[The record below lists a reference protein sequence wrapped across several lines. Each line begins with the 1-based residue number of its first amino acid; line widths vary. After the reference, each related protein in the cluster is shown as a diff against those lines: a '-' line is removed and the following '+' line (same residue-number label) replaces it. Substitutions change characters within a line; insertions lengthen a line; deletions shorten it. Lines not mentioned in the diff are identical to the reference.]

1 MTAFDTRA
9 GGSTM
14 TVPQP
19 SADVRR
25 RRAVAGAFVGTAIEW
40 YDFFIFGTA
49 AALVFGR
56 VFFPEASPATGV
68 LASFATFWIGFLA
81 RPIGGVLFGH
91 LGDRFGRKNV
101 LVTTLLLMGTAT
113 TLIGLLPTHAQ
124 VGALA
129 PALLVLLRA
138 AQGLAVGG
146 EWAGATLMATENADR
161 GRRTMAGTW
170 VQQGSPA
177 GSILATLMF
186 LLVGRLPDEQFLT
199 WGWRVPFLFSAVLVV
214 VGLVIRAKVEE
225 SADFL
230 ATKAQHDVVRVPV
243 ATVFRTAPLIVLF
256 GVAASSLGIAAAF
269 FQNTFLVSWW
279 TTELGQSRAEILNL
293 GFVIAVWQFVWQPIA
308 ALIAARIGR
317 DRVMV
322 IGVVLSIVVTI
333 PYFLAILS
341 GDIWLVGLAQV
352 VLIVGAAGYYAMLA
366 SFLSEAFAPNV
377 RYTGVALANGIC
389 AMIIGGSTPLIAQAI
404 LGVAG
409 PWGVAAFFALLSVLT
424 LVGIVGMRR
433 VRWAAQ
439 VGSEVT
445 A

>member
-1 MTAFDTRA
+1 
-9 GGSTM
+9 M

-40 YDFFIFGTA
+40 YDFFIFGIA

-56 VFFPEASPATGV
+56 VFFPDASPATGI
-68 LASFATFWIGFLA
+68 LASFATFWVGFLA

-101 LVTTLLLMGTAT
+101 LVTTLLLMGSAT

-129 PALLVLLRA
+129 PVLLVLLRA

-146 EWAGATLMATENADR
+146 EWAGATLMATENAQQ
-161 GRRTMAGTW
+161 GKRTMAGTW

-186 LLVGRLPDEQFLT
+186 LVVGRLPDEQFMT

-225 SADFL
+225 SQDFL
-230 ATKAQHDVVRVPV
+230 DAKAHHDVVPVPV
-243 ATVFRTAPLIVLF
+243 ATVFRTAPLIVF
-256 GVAASSLGIAAAF
+256 CGVAASTLGIAAAF

-279 TTELGQSRAEILNL
+279 TNELGQSRAEILNL

-308 ALIAARIGR
+308 AVIAGLIGL
-317 DRVMV
+317 DRVMI
-322 IGVVLSIVVTI
+322 IGVALSIAVTI

-341 GDIWLVGLAQV
+341 GNIWLVGLAQF

-366 SFLSEAFAPNV
+366 GFLSEAFAPNV
-377 RYTGVALANGIC
+377 RYTGVALANGLC
-389 AMIIGGSTPLIAQAI
+389 AMIIGGSTPLIAQSI

-424 LVGIVGMRR
+424 LLGIIGMRR
-433 VRWAAQ
+433 VQRRSSGARRDYD
-439 VGSEVT
+439 SEV
-445 A
+445 AA